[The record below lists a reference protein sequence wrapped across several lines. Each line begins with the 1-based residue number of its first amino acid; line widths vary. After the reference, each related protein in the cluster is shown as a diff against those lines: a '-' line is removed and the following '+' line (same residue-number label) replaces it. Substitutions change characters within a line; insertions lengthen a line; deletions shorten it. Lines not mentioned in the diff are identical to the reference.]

1 VPDILDALNSAAANR
16 CSAMS
21 HSLDTASGSV
31 SDGLYA
37 LDSPVTNVLNA
48 FDRAAAYRSDTMPDS
63 TNTLT
68 DATDSIRDQTA
79 ATAGVW
85 SRSVRNR
92 RSILVRWSRCLS
104 RRSLMF
110 QPLRS
115 FSRRLRSR
123 RSRCGTR
130 WIKNFVGY
138 HVDGLLLGLSL
149 LNLSAGFR

>member
-1 VPDILDALNSAAANR
+1 
-16 CSAMS
+16 MS

-31 SDGLYA
+31 SDSLYA
-37 LDSPVTNVLNA
+37 LYSAVPNVLNA
-48 FDRAAAYRSDTMPDS
+48 FDRAAAYRSDAMPDS
-63 TNTLT
+63 TDTLT
-68 DATDSIRDQTA
+68 DATDSIRHDTA
-79 ATAGVW
+79 TGTW
-85 SRSVRNR
+85 CRSVRNR